1 MVFEILH
8 NRDVGGVLGLHLHQD
23 DGEVNTLKA
32 DRVDVVRIGEG
43 ANDIDHALPIQLF
56 EGLVADGDLDDRL
69 MLKVEPIQRILLA
82 F

>member
-43 ANDIDHALPIQLF
+43 ANNIDHAL